1 MRDALGSVA
10 SVLVLGGSSDIG
22 VATAAELVGRGARRV
37 VLAGRPSG
45 RLDGAVSRLRTAGAE
60 VSVVP
65 FDADD
70 VASHPHAIER
80 AFGGGDLDV
89 VVVAFGALGDQEAA
103 ERDPAV
109 AVALAMTNY
118 VGALSAL
125 TVTAR
130 LLRGQGH
137 GAIVVL
143 SSVAGERVRRS
154 NYVYGSTKA
163 GLDGFCQGLAAAL
176 VGSGVRLLV
185 VRPGFVGT
193 KMTAGMVAPPLSST
207 PEAVATA
214 TADALV
220 AGRRVIWVPAAFRW
234 VMVVLRHLPTP
245 IFRKLPF

>member
-22 VATAAELVGRGARRV
+22 VATAAELVSRGAKRV

-45 RLDGAVSRLRTAGAE
+45 RLDDAASGLRAGAE
-60 VSVVP
+60 VTVVP

-70 VASHPHAIER
+70 VASHAATVGR
-80 AFGGGDLDV
+80 AFEGGDIDV

-109 AVALAMTNY
+109 AVALALTNY

-130 LLRGQGH
+130 LLRDQGH

-185 VRPGFVGT
+185 VRPGFVRT
-193 KMTAGMVAPPLSST
+193 KMTAGLAAPPLSTT

-214 TADALV
+214 AADALV
-220 AGRRVIWVPAAFRW
+220 AGRGVIWVPAAFRY
-234 VMVVLRHLPTP
+234 VMTVLRHLPTP
-245 IFRKLPF
+245 VFRKLPF